1 MNTNTIYLGLVGMI
15 LLPGQVHDL
24 DRNAEGESYA
34 DIRKGRE
41 RQFDFSYSRNSL
53 GPDRGQD
60 AKTIAFI

>member
-41 RQFDFSYSRNSL
+41 R
-53 GPDRGQD
+53 
-60 AKTIAFI
+60 